1 MSKQLL
7 ALTSALIF
15 GVASAAD
22 LSSEQQKTSY
32 VVGYEM
38 GIMLKETED
47 KRIDLD
53 AAIAGISDTVAG
65 QINLA
70 KDERKKIIDA
80 FTVEQQKRLK
90 EKAEK
95 ELADAKAKLAQT
107 KPELLM
113 AQADGGAPAPAA
125 TADTKPENAEAK
137 PAEDKTT
144 EAKSAE
150 AAETKADDSAKTQE
164 PAASPAPTT
173 N

>member
-15 GVASAAD
+15 GAAHAAD

-65 QINLA
+65 QINLD

-95 ELADAKAKLAQT
+95 ELADAKVKLTQV
-107 KPELLM
+107 KPEVLM
-113 AQADGGAPAPAA
+113 AQASGNGDAPAPEA
-125 TADTKPENAEAK
+125 TAAAK
-137 PAEDKTT
+137 AT
-144 EAKSAE
+144 EAGASAE
-150 AAETKADDSAKTQE
+150 AEPKAAEAEPKVEAQEAKADG
-164 PAASPAPTT
+164 AASPTPSS

>member
-15 GVASAAD
+15 GAASAAD
-22 LSSEQQKTSY
+22 LASEQQKTSY
-32 VVGYEM
+32 VIGYEM

-65 QINLA
+65 QINLD

-113 AQADGGAPAPAA
+113 SQANDAAGGGTVETPAA
-125 TADTKPENAEAK
+125 EA
-137 PAEDKTT
+137 T
-144 EAKSAE
+144 AE
-150 AAETKADDSAKTQE
+150 AAAPAEEAKAQE
-164 PAASPAPTT
+164 PAANSTPSS